1 MQDIPMMYMPPPPLV
16 PSLRINTPPHPVV
29 VPCVASM
36 SMPTSLRLPATPP
49 TRSSSISGPISDS
62 SFSPRQ
68 HLIITHKCLIIII
81 YHRPP
86 HVLSVSLACHRYVCH
101 SAALLRSRFA
111 RSQPPA
117 PRRLSHDG
125 HAPYARCTNG
135 VWPRR
140 FRLASHILSLSR
152 FVTSH
157 PRPSR
162 RQRKRVWGVG
172 MQTESTQYPP
182 RPTLSFGPKLRMHYT
197 AHVLMSRSVHYASRL
212 LSPSVTTTAFATLS
226 SLSCNISYIQ
236 PASSSVSCSSS
247 YPSLLD
253 VRTRFRS
260 VPCILDTDCACAR
273 LFFAL
278 SVETLPSRST
288 SIPCVITIRIVH
300 SPSHLVTGSLLALL
314 LLPLLLLQ
322 LQY

>member
-1 MQDIPMMYMPPPPLV
+1 MLGSHSVSLPSVDSYAGYAHDVYAPAAPRPLSAHQYSS
-16 PSLRINTPPHPVV
+16 PSCGRI
-29 VPCVASM
+29 PCVASM

-68 HLIITHKCLIIII
+68 HHIITHKCLIIII

-86 HVLSVSLACHRYVCH
+86 HVLSVPLACHRYVCH

-182 RPTLSFGPKLRMHYT
+182 RRARPTLSFCPKLRMHYT

-212 LSPSVTTTAFATLS
+212 LSLSVTTTAFASLS
-226 SLSCNISYIQ
+226 SL
-236 PASSSVSCSSS
+236 
-247 YPSLLD
+247 
-253 VRTRFRS
+253 
-260 VPCILDTDCACAR
+260 
-273 LFFAL
+273 
-278 SVETLPSRST
+278 
-288 SIPCVITIRIVH
+288 
-300 SPSHLVTGSLLALL
+300 VT
-314 LLPLLLLQ
+314 
-322 LQY
+322 